1 MSIST
6 LTELL
11 PVGVGFLVTAFT
23 VLFASIKESRQEYT
37 GRVMIVVNVAI
48 WISILHMYGYLLPE
62 PVRFVSESIALY
74 IGIPI
79 ATIAA
84 LAYLRGDSLP
94 STFYDITHTLFGSPT
109 LVLLFG
115 FFRPLY
121 GTRASNN
128 CRWKFYH
135 FATTNSSNVCTRDLG
150 TPLTRLG
157 WSLVLR
163 SLPLSM

>member
-1 MSIST
+1 
-6 LTELL
+6 
-11 PVGVGFLVTAFT
+11 
-23 VLFASIKESRQEYT
+23 
-37 GRVMIVVNVAI
+37 MIVVNVAI

-115 FFRPLY
+115 FFVLY
-121 GTRASNN
+121 MARE
-128 CRWKFYH
+128 
-135 FATTNSSNVCTRDLG
+135 
-150 TPLTRLG
+150 PLTTVAG
-157 WSLVLR
+157 SFIT
-163 SLPLSM
+163 SLPPIVQTYVPETWALLLPAWGGLWYYGLYR